1 MINSDYT
8 QGKKWFKRFS
18 FTVRS
23 KHIRLFSFTIIF
35 KLYIIYETK
44 WLTAIV
50 TVNLSSIFPLLWC
63 RKWSSTQKNEDIPWR
78 GTSSCRQLFRLSGC
92 GMSSSPWKWV
102 KRAKEG
108 HIIYDLKKKKKKKIL
123 LQGGKE
129 TAVVPGGGRYEEP
142 PRLFSLRAGISLW
155 EHIKKDNIQ

>member
-8 QGKKWFKRFS
+8 QGKKWFKKWS
-18 FTVRS
+18 LTVRS

-44 WLTAIV
+44 YLTAIV

-108 HIIYDLKKKKKKKIL
+108 HIIYDLKKKRRKKYCSR
-123 LQGGKE
+123 
-129 TAVVPGGGRYEEP
+129 AVRRRRWYLEVAGMRSRHASSAYEPE
-142 PRLFSLRAGISLW
+142 FHSEST
-155 EHIKKDNIQ
+155 